1 MKMHRYAWRW
11 FIAGLV
17 VLATLGL
24 FMIGVHRLQFD
35 ADVLNSLP
43 RNDPVLADA
52 HYIITHHPI
61 YDRVVVDVSCAGG
74 MTDAITEGAR
84 LVEDMMRDSG
94 LFREVGFQNM
104 ARLMPELMHYVADHL
119 PILFSAGDLEQAVS
133 PLLTPEN
140 IRRTLQEHRMSLQDL
155 DGIGQS
161 AFMSRDPLALRNQ
174 ILSRFS
180 SLAPAKGARIQNGQ
194 LVSADGKHA
203 LIIAEPA
210 TPGMDTGHARM
221 IASLMGRIAEELD
234 KKYGT
239 TIGLTLTPVGAY
251 RAALDNE
258 TSAKRSVKKAVL
270 FSTFFIALLLLAS
283 FPRPMIGL
291 LSLLPAFAGTTMAF
305 FVFSLFHRT
314 ISLMAV
320 GFGGAIISFTVDY
333 GLAYLLFLDRPHE
346 TRGLKT
352 SQEVWS
358 LGLLAMLTTA
368 VSFAFLSLSGFP
380 ALAQIGQFA
389 ALGVVFTY
397 IFVHAVFPLVFPVM
411 PPAKRPP
418 WLPLQRLVD
427 RLCSAEST
435 WKVYAAVAFGAF
447 MLFFAKPDFRIDLNA
462 MNAVSEETLQAD
474 QRVRDVWGNIFTSV
488 YLMVEGRDR
497 HDFERKSDKLAAFLD
512 DEAARGNI
520 IQFFVSSLI
529 FPGEE
534 RTKSNGAAWRS
545 FWNDERIAELK
556 RSMREA
562 SGSLGFTPQAFEPF
576 FRALQQ
582 QQISRTAGAGDVS
595 QPFLALLGVRA
606 PPDGTFWRQV
616 VAVTPGPAYA
626 GEAFY
631 QRISAA
637 GLAKMFDPA
646 LFTQRFGA
654 LLLSAFLKMALIVG
668 LITILT
674 VFLYLLDWR
683 LTVIAMAPT
692 LFALVSTL
700 GTLKLLGQPLG
711 IPILMVAVVVIGMG
725 TDYALYLVRA
735 HQRYLDEHHPSLGLI
750 RLSVFLSFATT
761 FTGLVVLTLSG
772 NVLLQSA
779 GLGLALGIGYS
790 FLGAVMIAP
799 PLLKRFFAFALP
811 REDAVLPGSREHLRR
826 TVARYRGLEA
836 YPRLFARFKILLD
849 PMFPRL
855 ADFIKDPKI
864 ILDIGAGFG
873 VPAVWLL
880 ELFPQAK
887 VYGIE
892 PNGGRVRVASH
903 AVGTRGAMTVGAAP
917 DLPTIPEK
925 ADTALMLDMIHMLT
939 DAALLLTL
947 QRLRE
952 NLRPGGML
960 VLRATEPSEK
970 RFPWKRRIEAG
981 RIKLR
986 KKQSRFRTEA
996 EIMAV
1001 LAAAGFSVFLSEVS
1015 GRSREERWFIVKAR
1029 EDGTETAILA
1039 REVR

>member
-1 MKMHRYAWRW
+1 M
-11 FIAGLV
+11 AGLL

-24 FMIGVHRLQFD
+24 FITGVHRLQFD
-35 ADVLNSLP
+35 ADVLNAMP

-74 MTDAITEGAR
+74 TTDALMEGAR
-84 LVEDMMRDSG
+84 FVEARMRDSG
-94 LFREVGFQNM
+94 LFREVGFQDM
-104 ARLMPELMHYVADHL
+104 ARLMPELMHHIADHL
-119 PILFSAGDLEQAVS
+119 PVLFSARDLEKAVS
-133 PLLTPEN
+133 PLLTLEN
-140 IRRTLQEHRMSLQDL
+140 IHRSLQEHLSSLQDL
-155 DGIGQS
+155 GGIGQT
-161 AFMSRDPLALRNQ
+161 AFLARDPLALRNL

-194 LVSADGKHA
+194 LVSADGKHT

-210 TPGMDTGHARM
+210 NPGMDTRHAQR
-221 IASLMGRIAEELD
+221 IASLMENIAADLD
-234 KKYGT
+234 KKYSQA
-239 TIGLTLTPVGAY
+239 IGLALTPIGAY

-258 TSAKRSVKKAVL
+258 TSARRSVKRAIL
-270 FSTFFIALLLLAS
+270 FSTFFIVLLLLAS

-291 LSLLPAFAGTTMAF
+291 LALLPAFAGTMMAF

-346 TRGLKT
+346 TRGLRT
-352 SQEVWS
+352 SREVWS
-358 LGLLAMLTTA
+358 LGLLAMVTTA
-368 VSFAFLSLSGFP
+368 VSFAFLSFSGFP
-380 ALAQIGQFA
+380 ALTQIGQFA

-427 RLCSAEST
+427 RLCST
-435 WKVYAAVAFGAF
+435 RGMWKVYVAIAFGAF
-447 MLFFAKPDFRIDLNA
+447 MLLFAKPDFRIDLSA
-462 MNAVSEETLQAD
+462 MNAVSEETLRAD
-474 QRVRDVWGNIFTSV
+474 QRVRDVWGDIFTSV

-497 HDFERKSDKLAAFLD
+497 HDFERKNDKLAAFLD
-512 DEAARGNI
+512 DEAARGHI
-520 IQFFVSSLI
+520 AQFFVTSLI
-529 FPGEE
+529 FPGQE
-534 RTKSNGAAWRS
+534 RAESNGAAWRS
-545 FWNDERIAELK
+545 FWNAERIAGLK
-556 RSMREA
+556 GAMREA
-562 SGSLGFTPQAFEPF
+562 SGPLGFTPQAFEPF

-582 QQISRTAGAGDVS
+582 HVTRTEGDVS
-595 QPFLALLGVRA
+595 QPFLALLGVKVS
-606 PPDGTFWRQV
+606 PDGAAWRQV

-637 GLAKMFDPA
+637 GLAKVFDPS
-646 LFTQRFGA
+646 LFTQRLGV

-674 VFLYLLDWR
+674 VFLYFLDWR
-683 LTVIAMAPT
+683 LTAIAMAPT
-692 LFALVSTL
+692 LFALVCTL

-711 IPILMVAVVVIGMG
+711 IPTLMVATVVIGMG
-725 TDYALYLVRA
+725 TDYALYLVCA

-761 FTGLVVLTLSG
+761 FTGFVVLTLSG

-799 PLLKRFFAFALP
+799 PLLKRSFAFASP
-811 REDAVLPGSREHLRR
+811 ATGAVLPGSREHLRR
-826 TVARYRGLEA
+826 TVLRYRGLEA

-855 ADFIKDPKI
+855 ADFVKDPKI

-887 VYGIE
+887 IYGIE
-892 PNGGRVRVASH
+892 PEGRRVRIA
-903 AVGTRGAMTVGAAP
+903 AYAIGTRGAVTVGAAP
-917 DLPTIPEK
+917 ELPAIPEK
-925 ADTALMLDMIHMLT
+925 ADTALLLDMIHMLT
-939 DAALLLTL
+939 DEALRLTL
-947 QRLRE
+947 RRLRE
-952 NLRPGGML
+952 NLRPDGML
-960 VLRATEPSEK
+960 VLRATT
-970 RFPWKRRIEAG
+970 PWKRRIEAG
-981 RIKLR
+981 RIKFR
-986 KKQSRFRTEA
+986 KEQSRFRTEA

-1001 LAAAGFSVFLSEVS
+1001 LADAGFSVVLSEVS
-1015 GRSREERWFIVKAR
+1015 GRNQKERWFIAR
-1029 EDGTETAILA
+1029 VCEEETETAIPA
-1039 REVR
+1039 REVT

>member
-11 FIAGLV
+11 FTAGLI
-17 VLATLGL
+17 VLTTLGL

-35 ADVLNSLP
+35 ADVLNSMP
-43 RNDPVLADA
+43 RNDPVLAEA
-52 HYIITHHPI
+52 HHIITHHPI
-61 YDRVVVDVSCAGG
+61 HDRVVVDVSCAGG
-74 MTDAITEGAR
+74 TTDALLEGAR
-84 LVEDMMRDSG
+84 HVEARMRESG
-94 LFREVGFQNM
+94 LFREVGFQDM
-104 ARLMPELMHYVADHL
+104 ARLMPEMMHHITDHL
-119 PILFSAGDLEQAVS
+119 PILFSARDLENAVL
-133 PLLTPEN
+133 PLLAPEN
-140 IRRTLQEHRMSLQDL
+140 IRRTLHEHLSSLHDL
-155 DGIGQS
+155 GGIGQS
-161 AFMSRDPLALRNQ
+161 TFLTRDPLALRNL

-180 SLAPAKGARIQNGQ
+180 SLAPANGARIQNGQ

-210 TPGMDTGHARM
+210 IPGMDTHHAHR
-221 IASLMGRIAEELD
+221 ITSLMEDIAEELD

-239 TIGLTLTPVGAY
+239 AIGMTLTPVGAY

-258 TSAKRSVKKAVL
+258 TSARRSVKKAVI

-283 FPRPMIGL
+283 FPRPLIGL
-291 LSLLPAFAGTTMAF
+291 LALLPAFAGTMMAF
-305 FVFSLFHRT
+305 FVFSLFHRS

-346 TRGLKT
+346 TDGLKT
-352 SQEVWS
+352 SREVWS

-368 VSFAFLSLSGFP
+368 VSFAFLSFSGFP

-418 WLPLQRLVD
+418 WLPLQRLVN
-427 RLCSAEST
+427 RLCSAESM
-435 WKVYAAVAFGAF
+435 WKVYAAVAFATF

-462 MNAVSEETLQAD
+462 MNAVSAETLQAE
-474 QRVRDVWGNIFTSV
+474 QQVRDVWGDIFTNV
-488 YLMVEGRDR
+488 YLMVEGRDS
-497 HDFERKSDKLAAFLD
+497 HDFEQKSDKLAAFLD
-512 DEAARGNI
+512 DEAAHGNI
-520 IQFFVSSLI
+520 DQFFVSSLI

-534 RTKSNGAAWRS
+534 RAKSNRAAWRS
-545 FWNDERIAELK
+545 FWSDERIAKLK
-556 RSMREA
+556 GAMREA
-562 SGSLGFTPQAFEPF
+562 SEPSGFTPQAFEPF

-582 QQISRTAGAGDVS
+582 QHASRDAGDVS
-595 QPFLALLGVRA
+595 QPFWALLGVKA
-606 PPDGTFWRQV
+606 SPDGAFRRQV

-646 LFTQRFGA
+646 LFTQRLGA
-654 LLLSAFLKMALIVG
+654 LLFSAFLKMSLIVG

-674 VFLYLLDWR
+674 AFLYFLDWR

-692 LFALVSTL
+692 LFAIICTL
-700 GTLKLLGQPLG
+700 GTLNLLGQPLG
-711 IPILMVAVVVIGMG
+711 IPTLMVAVVVIGMG

-735 HQRYLDEHHPSLGLI
+735 HQRYLDERHPSLGLI
-750 RLSVFLSFATT
+750 RLSVSLSFATT

-779 GLGLALGIGYS
+779 GLGLALGVGYS

-799 PLLKRFFAFALP
+799 PLLKRFLAYAPP
-811 REDAVLPGSREHLRR
+811 REGGVLPGSREHLRR

-855 ADFIKDPKI
+855 ADFVQYPKI

-892 PNGGRVRVASH
+892 PDERRVRVASH
-903 AVGTRGAMTVGAAP
+903 AVGARGAVAVGAAP
-917 DLPTIPEK
+917 ELPAIPEK
-925 ADTALMLDMIHMLT
+925 ADTALILDMIHMLT

-947 QRLRE
+947 RRLRE
-952 NLRPGGML
+952 NLRPHGML
-960 VLRATEPSEK
+960 VLRATEPSGK
-970 RFPWKRRIEAG
+970 RFPWKRWIEAR
-981 RIKLR
+981 RIKAR
-986 KKQSRFRTEA
+986 QGQSHFRTQTQIE
-996 EIMAV
+996 AV
-1001 LAAAGFSVFLSEVS
+1001 LAEAGFWVVLSEVS
-1015 GRSREERWFIVKAR
+1015 GRSQEERWFIAR
-1029 EDGTETAILA
+1029 ACEEGTETAIPA
-1039 REVR
+1039 REAT

>member
-1 MKMHRYAWRW
+1 M
-11 FIAGLV
+11 AGLLI
-17 VLATLGL
+17 LATAGL
-24 FMIGVHRLQFD
+24 FMVGVHRLQFD
-35 ADVLNSLP
+35 ADVLNSMP

-52 HYIITHHPI
+52 HHIITHHPI

-74 MTDAITEGAR
+74 TTDVLTEGAR
-84 LVEDMMRDSG
+84 IVEARMRDSG
-94 LFREVGFQNM
+94 LFREVGFQDM
-104 ARLMPELMHYVADHL
+104 ARLLPELMHHIADHL
-119 PILFSAGDLEQAVS
+119 PVLFSARDLERAVS

-140 IRRTLQEHRMSLQDL
+140 IRRTLQEHRLSLQDL
-155 DGIGQS
+155 GGIGQ
-161 AFMSRDPLALRNQ
+161 AELMARDPLALRNL

-180 SLAPAKGARIQNGQ
+180 SLAPANGAKIQNGQ
-194 LVSADGKHA
+194 LVSADGKHV

-210 TPGMDTGHARM
+210 TPGMDTRHARR
-221 IASLMGRIAEELD
+221 IASLMEGIAADLD
-234 KKYGT
+234 KKYGPA
-239 TIGLTLTPVGAY
+239 IGLTLTPVGAY

-258 TSAKRSVKKAVL
+258 TSARRSVQRAVL
-270 FSTFFIALLLLAS
+270 FSTVFIALLLLAS
-283 FPRPMIGL
+283 FPRPLIGL
-291 LSLLPAFAGTTMAF
+291 LALLPAFAGTMMAF

-346 TRGLKT
+346 TRGAKT
-352 SQEVWS
+352 SREVWS

-368 VSFAFLSLSGFP
+368 VSFAFLSFSGFP
-380 ALAQIGQFA
+380 ALMQIGQFA

-397 IFVHAVFPLVFPVM
+397 VFVHAVFPLVFPVM
-411 PPAKRPP
+411 PSAKRTP

-427 RLCSAEST
+427 RLCSAGGM
-435 WKVYAAVAFGAF
+435 WKVYAAIGFAAF
-447 MLFFAKPDFRIDLNA
+447 MLLFAKPDFRIDLGA
-462 MNAVSEETLQAD
+462 MNAVSVETLQAD
-474 QRVRDVWGNIFTSV
+474 QRVRDVWGDIFTSV

-497 HDFERKSDKLAAFLD
+497 HDFEQKSDKLADFLD
-512 DEAARGNI
+512 DEAARGHI
-520 IQFFVSSLI
+520 ARFFVTSLI

-534 RTKSNGAAWRS
+534 RAASNGAAWRS
-545 FWNDERIAELK
+545 FWNAGRIAGLK
-556 RSMREA
+556 GAMREA
-562 SGSLGFTPQAFEPF
+562 SGALGFTPQAFEPF
-576 FRALQQ
+576 FRVIRDRAP
-582 QQISRTAGAGDVS
+582 IPAPENRGSVPNY
-595 QPFLALLGVRA
+595 QPFMALLGVKA
-606 PPDGTFWRQV
+606 SPDSAVWRQV

-637 GLAKMFDPA
+637 GLAKVFDPA
-646 LFTQRFGA
+646 LFTQRLGA

-674 VFLYLLDWR
+674 VFFYFLDWR

-692 LFALVSTL
+692 LFALVCTL

-711 IPILMVAVVVIGMG
+711 IPTLMVAAVVIGMG

-790 FLGAVMIAP
+790 FAGAVMITP
-799 PLLKRFFAFALP
+799 PLLKRSFAFAPP
-811 REDAVLPGSREHLRR
+811 REGVVLPGSGEHLWR
-826 TVARYRGLEA
+826 TIARYRGLEA

-855 ADFIKDPKI
+855 ADFVKDPKI
-864 ILDIGAGFG
+864 IMDIGAGFG

-887 VYGIE
+887 AYGIE
-892 PNGGRVRVASH
+892 PDGRRVRVA
-903 AVGTRGAMTVGAAP
+903 AYAIGNRGAVTVGAAP
-917 DLPTIPEK
+917 ELPAIPEK
-925 ADTALMLDMIHMLT
+925 ADTALILDMIHMLT
-939 DAALLLTL
+939 DEALRLTL

-952 NLRPGGML
+952 NLRPDGML
-960 VLRATEPSEK
+960 VLRATMPSRK
-970 RFPWKRRIEAG
+970 RLPWKRRIKMG
-981 RIKLR
+981 RIKFR
-986 KKQSRFRTEA
+986 NEQSRFRTEA
-996 EIMAV
+996 QIMAV
-1001 LAAAGFSVFLSEVS
+1001 LADAGFSVVLSEVS
-1015 GRSREERWFIVKAR
+1015 GRNQEERWFIARVSEKETVKA
-1029 EDGTETAILA
+1029 IPA
-1039 REVR
+1039 REVT

>member
-1 MKMHRYAWRW
+1 M
-11 FIAGLV
+11 AGLL

-24 FMIGVHRLQFD
+24 FITGVHRLQFD
-35 ADVLNSLP
+35 ADVLNAMP

-61 YDRVVVDVSCAGG
+61 YDRVVVDVSCTGG
-74 MTDAITEGAR
+74 TTDALMEGAR
-84 LVEDMMRDSG
+84 FVEARMRDSG
-94 LFREVGFQNM
+94 LFREVGFQDM
-104 ARLMPELMHYVADHL
+104 ARLMPELMHHIADHL
-119 PILFSAGDLEQAVS
+119 PVLFSARDLEKAVS
-133 PLLTPEN
+133 PLLTLEN
-140 IRRTLQEHRMSLQDL
+140 IHRSLQEHLSSLQDL
-155 DGIGQS
+155 GGIGQT
-161 AFMSRDPLALRNQ
+161 AFLARDPLALRNL

-194 LVSADGKHA
+194 LVSADGKHT

-210 TPGMDTGHARM
+210 NPGMDTRHAQR
-221 IASLMGRIAEELD
+221 IASLMENIAADLD
-234 KKYGT
+234 KKYSQA
-239 TIGLTLTPVGAY
+239 IGLALTPIGAY

-258 TSAKRSVKKAVL
+258 TSARRSVKRAIL
-270 FSTFFIALLLLAS
+270 FSTFFIVLLLLAS

-291 LSLLPAFAGTTMAF
+291 LALLPAFAGTMMAF

-346 TRGLKT
+346 TRGLRT
-352 SQEVWS
+352 SREVWS
-358 LGLLAMLTTA
+358 LGLLAMVTTA
-368 VSFAFLSLSGFP
+368 VSFAFLSFSGFP
-380 ALAQIGQFA
+380 ALTQIGQFA

-427 RLCSAEST
+427 RLCST
-435 WKVYAAVAFGAF
+435 RGMWKVYVAIAFGAF
-447 MLFFAKPDFRIDLNA
+447 MLLFAKPDFRIDLSA
-462 MNAVSEETLQAD
+462 MNAVSEETLRAD
-474 QRVRDVWGNIFTSV
+474 QRVRDVWGDIFTSV

-512 DEAARGNI
+512 DEAARGHI
-520 IQFFVSSLI
+520 AQFFVTSLI
-529 FPGEE
+529 FPGQE
-534 RTKSNGAAWRS
+534 RAESNGAAWRS
-545 FWNDERIAELK
+545 FWNAERIAGLK
-556 RSMREA
+556 GAMREA
-562 SGSLGFTPQAFEPF
+562 SGPLGFTPQAFEPF

-582 QQISRTAGAGDVS
+582 HVTRTEGDVS
-595 QPFLALLGVRA
+595 QPFLALLGVKVS
-606 PPDGTFWRQV
+606 PDGAAWRQV

-637 GLAKMFDPA
+637 GLAKVFDPS
-646 LFTQRFGA
+646 LFTQRLGV

-674 VFLYLLDWR
+674 VFLYFLDWR
-683 LTVIAMAPT
+683 LTAIAMAPT
-692 LFALVSTL
+692 LFALVCTL

-711 IPILMVAVVVIGMG
+711 IPTLMVATVVIGMG
-725 TDYALYLVRA
+725 TDYALYLVCA

-761 FTGLVVLTLSG
+761 FTGFVVLTLSG

-799 PLLKRFFAFALP
+799 PLLKRSFAFASP
-811 REDAVLPGSREHLRR
+811 ATGAVLPGSREHLRR
-826 TVARYRGLEA
+826 TVLRYRGLEA

-855 ADFIKDPKI
+855 ADFVKDPKI

-887 VYGIE
+887 IYGIE
-892 PNGGRVRVASH
+892 PEGRRVRIA
-903 AVGTRGAMTVGAAP
+903 AYAIGTRGAVTVGAAP
-917 DLPTIPEK
+917 ELPAIPEK
-925 ADTALMLDMIHMLT
+925 ADTALLLDMIHMLT
-939 DAALLLTL
+939 DEALRLTL
-947 QRLRE
+947 RRLRE
-952 NLRPGGML
+952 NLRPDGML
-960 VLRATEPSEK
+960 VLRATT
-970 RFPWKRRIEAG
+970 PWKRRIEAG
-981 RIKLR
+981 RIKFR
-986 KKQSRFRTEA
+986 KEQSRFRTEA

-1001 LAAAGFSVFLSEVS
+1001 LADAGFSVVLSEVS
-1015 GRSREERWFIVKAR
+1015 GRNQKERWFIAR
-1029 EDGTETAILA
+1029 VCEEETETAIPA
-1039 REVR
+1039 REVT

>member
-11 FIAGLV
+11 SMAGLV
-17 VLATLGL
+17 VLATVGL
-24 FMIGVHRLQFD
+24 FMVGIHRLQFD
-35 ADVLNSLP
+35 ADVLNSMP

-52 HYIITHHPI
+52 HHIITHHPI

-74 MTDAITEGAR
+74 TTETLAEGAR
-84 LVEDMMRDSG
+84 LVEARMSESG

-104 ARLMPELMHYVADHL
+104 ARLMPEMMHHITDNL
-119 PILFSAGDLEQAVS
+119 PILFSADDLEKVVL
-133 PLLTPEN
+133 PLLSPEN
-140 IRRTLQEHRMSLQDL
+140 IRRTLQGHLSSLHDL
-155 DGIGQS
+155 GGIGQS
-161 AFMSRDPLALRNQ
+161 TFLTHDPLALRNL

-180 SLAPAKGARIQNGQ
+180 SLAPANGARIQNDQ

-210 TPGMDTGHARM
+210 TPGMDTRHALR
-221 IASLMGRIAEELD
+221 ITSLMESIAAELD
-234 KKYGT
+234 KKYGPA
-239 TIGLTLTPVGAY
+239 IGMTLTPVGAY

-258 TSAKRSVKKAVL
+258 TSAKRSVKRAVL
-270 FSTFFIALLLLAS
+270 FSSVFIALLLLAS

-291 LSLLPAFAGTTMAF
+291 LSLLPAFAGTMMAF
-305 FVFSLFHRT
+305 FVFSLFHRS

-352 SQEVWS
+352 SGEVWS

-368 VSFAFLSLSGFP
+368 VSFAFLSFSGFP

-397 IFVHAVFPLVFPVM
+397 IFVHAVFPLIFPVM

-418 WLPLQRLVD
+418 RLPLQRLAN
-427 RLCSAEST
+427 RLCSAEGM

-462 MNAVSEETLQAD
+462 MNAVSAETLQAE
-474 QRVRDVWGNIFTSV
+474 QRVRDVWGDIFTSV

-520 IQFFVSSLI
+520 AQFFVSSLI
-529 FPGEE
+529 FPGDE
-534 RTKSNGAAWRS
+534 RAKSNQAAWRS
-545 FWNDERIAELK
+545 FWNDERLAGLEGA
-556 RSMREA
+556 MREA
-562 SGSLGFTPQAFEPF
+562 AAPLGFTPHAFEPF

-582 QQISRTAGAGDVS
+582 QNVSREAGNVS
-595 QPFLALLGVRA
+595 QPFLSLLGVKVS
-606 PPDGTFWRQV
+606 PDGAFWRQV
-616 VAVTPGPAYA
+616 VAVTPGPDYA
-626 GEAFY
+626 GDAFY
-631 QRISAA
+631 QRLGAA

-646 LFTQRFGA
+646 LFTQRLGA

-668 LITILT
+668 FITILT
-674 VFLYLLDWR
+674 TFLYFLDWR

-692 LFALVSTL
+692 LFAMICTL
-700 GTLKLLGQPLG
+700 GTLNLLGQPLG
-711 IPILMVAVVVIGMG
+711 IPTVMVAVVVIGMG

-735 HQRYLDEHHPSLGLI
+735 HQRYLDERHPSLGLI

-779 GLGLALGIGYS
+779 GLGLALGVGYS

-799 PLLKRFFAFALP
+799 PLLKRFFASAP
-811 REDAVLPGSREHLRR
+811 SGEGGVLPGSREHLRR
-826 TVARYRGLEA
+826 TVTRYRGLDA

-855 ADFIKDPKI
+855 ADFVGNPKI

-880 ELFPQAK
+880 ELFPRAK
-887 VYGIE
+887 IYGVE
-892 PNGGRVRVASH
+892 PDGRRVRIASH
-903 AVGTRGAMTVGAAP
+903 AIGTRGAMTVGAAP
-917 DLPTIPEK
+917 GLPAIPEK
-925 ADTALMLDMIHMLT
+925 ADTALVLDMIHMLT
-939 DAALLLTL
+939 DEDLLLTL

-952 NLRPGGML
+952 NLRPDGVL
-960 VLRATEPSEK
+960 VLRATTPSRK

-981 RIKLR
+981 RIKFR
-986 KKQSRFRTEA
+986 REQARFRAEP

-1001 LAAAGFSVFLSEVS
+1001 LADAGFSVVLSEVS
-1015 GRSREERWFIVKAR
+1015 GRNQEERWFIATVR
-1029 EDGTETAILA
+1029 EEEPEAVIPA
-1039 REVR
+1039 REVK